1 MRYEA
6 ASYGAITPTL
16 RFFARTFAD
25 AAEAS
30 GVAWRIGQMVNA
42 RDRIRRS
49 YCFPTAA
56 KFPSFVLIT
65 LTFMRDLQVKKR
77 ADERTRTADLE
88 SLYEYAARHLG
99 ATERPY

>member
-16 RFFARTFAD
+16 QYIARTFAD

-42 RDRIRRS
+42 SDRIRRS
-49 YCFPTAA
+49 YCCPTAA
-56 KFPSFVLIT
+56 KAPV
-65 LTFMRDLQVKKR
+65 
-77 ADERTRTADLE
+77 A
-88 SLYEYAARHLG
+88 
-99 ATERPY
+99 

>member
-6 ASYGAITPTL
+6 ASDGAITPTL

-42 RDRIRRS
+42 RRS
-49 YCFPTAA
+49 LALCHAYT
-56 KFPSFVLIT
+56 
-65 LTFMRDLQVKKR
+65 
-77 ADERTRTADLE
+77 
-88 SLYEYAARHLG
+88 
-99 ATERPY
+99 

>member
-16 RFFARTFAD
+16 QYIARTFAD

-42 RDRIRRS
+42 SDRIRRS
-49 YCFPTAA
+49 YCCQG
-56 KFPSFVLIT
+56 PSSMIVGTSLFIG
-65 LTFMRDLQVKKR
+65 FAGKIESRR
-77 ADERTRTADLE
+77 ADSNR
-88 SLYEYAARHLG
+88 
-99 ATERPY
+99 

>member
-25 AAEAS
+25 ASAAS

-49 YCFPTAA
+49 YCCPTAA
-56 KFPSFVLIT
+56 KSPVKRAGYST
-65 LTFMRDLQVKKR
+65 YLQYLQEKQR

-88 SLYEYAARHLG
+88 PHYE
-99 ATERPY
+99 